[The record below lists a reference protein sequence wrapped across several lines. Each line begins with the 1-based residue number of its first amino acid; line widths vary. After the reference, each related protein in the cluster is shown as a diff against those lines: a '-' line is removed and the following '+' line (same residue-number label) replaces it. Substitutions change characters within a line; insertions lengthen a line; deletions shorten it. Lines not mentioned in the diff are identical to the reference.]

1 MEKALGITEA
11 RKEFSRIVDEVRTR
25 RQSYLILKNGE
36 PAAAVVPVSVY
47 ERYERE
53 RQEMFDLIRSVQ
65 ERNRDMDPDEAMELA
80 LEAQQAVRKA
90 EAKE

>member
-1 MEKALGITEA
+1 MEKAVGITEA

-25 RQSYLILKNGE
+25 RRSYLILKNGE

-65 ERNRDMDPDEAMELA
+65 ARNVDADPDEIMREV
-80 LEAQQAVRKA
+80 LEAQQAVRR
-90 EAKE
+90 EHGE